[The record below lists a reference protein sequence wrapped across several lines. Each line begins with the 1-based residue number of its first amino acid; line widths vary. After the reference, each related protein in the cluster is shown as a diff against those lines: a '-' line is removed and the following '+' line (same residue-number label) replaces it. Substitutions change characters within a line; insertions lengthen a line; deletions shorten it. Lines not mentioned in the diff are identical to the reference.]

1 MMGIEWAVI
10 LMLMVVVFVLLYFI
24 DVQRRHYSEVINGL
38 LDRVMSRNYD
48 EYADIEIRKQKAAPV
63 TKVVSIDELKN
74 EILAHQE
81 EQGIPV

>member
-1 MMGIEWAVI
+1 
-10 LMLMVVVFVLLYFI
+10 
-24 DVQRRHYSEVINGL
+24 
-38 LDRVMSRNYD
+38 MSRNYD